1 MKQIDSRK
9 VSLEPVYF
17 SSILHWIVVRTAMTL
32 EVMTHTP
39 FTSVMYTSQTCRL
52 GRVWHVRSHHGC
64 ASVMD
69 RSKSRFLRQ
78 QCARCVPDLP
88 HFFRCKHFGGV
99 SFGNPLA
106 VQVQKHTN
114 RLNNK
119 NTLHKKKV
127 QVQKHTNRLHKKKT
141 PQKKVQVQKHTNRV
155 NNKNTLHQKSP
166 SPSLH
171 QKSPSPKTHEQ
182 TQHTKFTKSNSKKAF
197 FQKRLSNFDKK
208 HSTFTH
214 SWYRLNTI
222 DPHIFQKVPT
232 NHFLHVRNRCIYVST
247 YLFGGIRKVKTP
259 KNTCR

>member
-114 RLNNK
+114 RLN
-119 NTLHKKKV
+119 T
-127 QVQKHTNRLHKKKT
+127 QSSQSPT
-141 PQKKVQVQKHTNRV
+141 QKKHFSKKDYQILT
-155 NNKNTLHQKSP
+155 KS
-166 SPSLH
+166 
-171 QKSPSPKTHEQ
+171 
-182 TQHTKFTKSNSKKAF
+182 TQHS
-197 FQKRLSNFDKK
+197 
-208 HSTFTH
+208 
-214 SWYRLNTI
+214 
-222 DPHIFQKVPT
+222 HIHGT
-232 NHFLHVRNRCIYVST
+232 D
-247 YLFGGIRKVKTP
+247 
-259 KNTCR
+259 